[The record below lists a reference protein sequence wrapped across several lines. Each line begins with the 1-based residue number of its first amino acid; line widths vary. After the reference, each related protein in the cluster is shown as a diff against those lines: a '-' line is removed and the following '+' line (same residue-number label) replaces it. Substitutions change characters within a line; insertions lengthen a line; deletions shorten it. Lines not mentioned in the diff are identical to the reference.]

1 MTEEEIKQKA
11 EEWYKN
17 TVKINE
23 WKKGVLTTYM
33 PNATTGFIAGVK
45 LMQKENEQLKAQI
58 GKMKCLF
65 DELVIA
71 LSTMKNG
78 EKYNV
83 SLLADARKL
92 LEELKE

>member
-1 MTEEEIKQKA
+1 MLDEEIKH
-11 EEWYKN
+11 
-17 TVKINE
+17 KIILNMGYE
-23 WKKGVLTTYM
+23 FGLLTTRETM
-33 PNATTGFIAGVK
+33 IVDRVIES
-45 LMQKENEQLKAQI
+45 MQQENEQLKTQI
-58 GKMKCLF
+58 EKMEGLF
-65 DELVIA
+65 NELVIA